1 MQNGA
6 RSFRYT
12 IAKPDGKILLRQRHD
27 YNASRPKL
35 IMDKT
40 GLIQVFGGK
49 RKASFDD
56 IPSPEK
62 MNEVEG
68 GNQKTTVLPENNL
81 GELQSG
87 STE

>member
-1 MQNGA
+1 
-6 RSFRYT
+6 
-12 IAKPDGKILLRQRHD
+12 
-27 YNASRPKL
+27 
-35 IMDKT
+35 MDKT

-49 RKASFDD
+49 RKANFDD

-62 MNEVEG
+62 MNEVE
-68 GNQKTTVLPENNL
+68 NQKTTVLPENNS

>member
-1 MQNGA
+1 
-6 RSFRYT
+6 
-12 IAKPDGKILLRQRHD
+12 
-27 YNASRPKL
+27 
-35 IMDKT
+35 MDKT

>member
-1 MQNGA
+1 M
-6 RSFRYT
+6 
-12 IAKPDGKILLRQRHD
+12 KPDGKILLRQRHD
-27 YNASRPKL
+27 YTASRPKL

-49 RKASFDD
+49 RKANFDD

-62 MNEVEG
+62 INEVE
-68 GNQKTTVLPENNL
+68 NQKTTVLPVNNS